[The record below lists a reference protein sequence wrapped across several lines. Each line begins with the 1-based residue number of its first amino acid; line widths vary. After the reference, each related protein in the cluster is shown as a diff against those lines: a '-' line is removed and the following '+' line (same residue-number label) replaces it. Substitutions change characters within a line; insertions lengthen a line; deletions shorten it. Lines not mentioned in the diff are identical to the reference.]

1 MPDSADNTLIDRYR
15 HVVASIKT
23 TETQYDRLSGSVSLV
38 AVSKTYPVE
47 DIRAVAEMGQRHFGE
62 NQIQDAMGKIPLLT
76 DLDCIWHFI
85 GSIQSNKC
93 RDIAHHFDWV
103 HSVDRLKVAQRL
115 SSLRS
120 EDNPPLNITLQINLQ
135 NEASKAGVT
144 PESVME
150 LVQETTQLPNI
161 ALRGLMAI
169 PAPEPNFSE
178 QRAVFRQLRN
188 LMENIN
194 HLLDLTLDCL
204 SMGMTN
210 DLEAAV
216 AEGATH
222 VRVGT
227 AIFGPRRK
235 K

>member
-1 MPDSADNTLIDRYR
+1 MPDSADNALVSRYQN
-15 HVVASIKT
+15 VVTRINTA
-23 TETQYDRLSGSVSLV
+23 ETQHKRPSGSVSLV

-47 DIRAVAEMGQRHFGE
+47 DIRTVAEMGQRHFAE
-62 NQIQDAMGKIPLLT
+62 NQIQDAMGKIPLLA

-93 RDIAHHFDWV
+93 RGIAHHFDWV

-120 EDNPPLNITLQINLQ
+120 DDNPPLNITLQINLQ
-135 NEASKAGVT
+135 NEASKAGIT

-150 LVQETTQLPNI
+150 LAQEISQLPNI
-161 ALRGLMAI
+161 TLRGLMAI
-169 PAPEPNFSE
+169 PAPETNFAK
-178 QRAVFRQLRN
+178 QRNVFRQLRN

-194 HLLDLTLDCL
+194 QRLSLELDCL

-210 DLEAAV
+210 DLEAAI

-222 VRVGT
+222 VRIGT

>member
-1 MPDSADNTLIDRYR
+1 MHDPADNTLINRYR
-15 HVVASIKT
+15 NLVTRIKT
-23 TETQYDRLSGSVSLV
+23 AESQYDRASGSVSLV
-38 AVSKTYPVE
+38 AVSKTYPAE
-47 DIRAVAEMGQRHFGE
+47 DIRAVAGMGQRHFGE
-62 NQIQDAMGKIPLLT
+62 NQIQDAMAKIPLLT

-194 HLLDLTLDCL
+194 QRLDLTLDCL

>member
-1 MPDSADNTLIDRYR
+1 MHDPADNTLINRYR
-15 HVVASIKT
+15 NLVTRIKT
-23 TETQYDRLSGSVSLV
+23 AESQYDRASGSVSLV
-38 AVSKTYPVE
+38 AVSKTYPAE
-47 DIRAVAEMGQRHFGE
+47 DIRAVAGMGQRDFGE
-62 NQIQDAMGKIPLLT
+62 NQIQDAMAKIPLLT

-120 EDNPPLNITLQINLQ
+120 EDRHSLNITLQINLQ
-135 NEASKAGVT
+135 NEASKAGIT

-150 LVQETTQLPNI
+150 LAQEISQLPNI
-161 ALRGLMAI
+161 TLRGLMAI
-169 PAPEPNFSE
+169 PAPETNFAE
-178 QRAVFRQLRN
+178 QRNVFRQLRN

-194 HLLDLTLDCL
+194 QRLSLELDCL

-210 DLEAAV
+210 DLEAAI

-222 VRVGT
+222 VRIGT

>member
-1 MPDSADNTLIDRYR
+1 
-15 HVVASIKT
+15 
-23 TETQYDRLSGSVSLV
+23 
-38 AVSKTYPVE
+38 
-47 DIRAVAEMGQRHFGE
+47 
-62 NQIQDAMGKIPLLT
+62 
-76 DLDCIWHFI
+76 
-85 GSIQSNKC
+85 
-93 RDIAHHFDWV
+93 
-103 HSVDRLKVAQRL
+103 
-115 SSLRS
+115 
-120 EDNPPLNITLQINLQ
+120 LNITLQINLQ

-144 PESVME
+144 PEGVME
-150 LVQETTQLPNI
+150 LAQETAQLPNI

-169 PAPEPNFSE
+169 PAPETNFAK

-194 HLLDLTLDCL
+194 QRLDLTLDCL

>member
-1 MPDSADNTLIDRYR
+1 MPDSADNALVSRYQN
-15 HVVASIKT
+15 VVTRINTA
-23 TETQYDRLSGSVSLV
+23 ETQHKRPSGSVSLV
-38 AVSKTYPVE
+38 AVSKTYPAE
-47 DIRAVAEMGQRHFGE
+47 DIRTVAEMGQRHFGE

-85 GSIQSNKC
+85 GAIQSNKC
-93 RDIAHHFDWV
+93 RDIALHFDWV

-120 EDNPPLNITLQINLQ
+120 EDRHSLNITLQINLQ
-135 NEASKAGVT
+135 NEASKAGIT

-150 LVQETTQLPNI
+150 LAQEISQLPNI
-161 ALRGLMAI
+161 TLRGLMAI
-169 PAPEPNFSE
+169 PAPETNFAE
-178 QRAVFRQLRN
+178 QRSVFRQLGN

-194 HLLDLTLDCL
+194 QRLGLELDCL

-210 DLEAAV
+210 DLEAAI

-222 VRVGT
+222 VRIGT

>member
-1 MPDSADNTLIDRYR
+1 M
-15 HVVASIKT
+15 
-23 TETQYDRLSGSVSLV
+23 
-38 AVSKTYPVE
+38 E

-120 EDNPPLNITLQINLQ
+120 EDKQLLNITLQINLQ
-135 NEASKAGVT
+135 NEASKAGIP

-150 LVQETTQLPNI
+150 LAREISQLPKI
-161 ALRGLMAI
+161 TLRGLMAI
-169 PAPEPNFSE
+169 PAPETNFAE

-188 LMENIN
+188 LMETIN
-194 HLLDLTLDCL
+194 QRLGLALDCL

-210 DLEAAV
+210 DLEAAI

-222 VRVGT
+222 VRIGT

>member
-23 TETQYDRLSGSVSLV
+23 AETQYDRLSGSVSLV

-120 EDNPPLNITLQINLQ
+120 EDKQPLNITLQMNLQ
-135 NEASKAGVT
+135 NEASKAGIN

-150 LVQETTQLPNI
+150 LAREISQLPKI
-161 ALRGLMAI
+161 TLRGLMAI
-169 PAPEPNFSE
+169 PAPETNFAE

-188 LMENIN
+188 LMETIN
-194 HLLDLTLDCL
+194 QRLDLALDCL

-210 DLEAAV
+210 DLEAAI

-222 VRVGT
+222 VRIGT

>member
-1 MPDSADNTLIDRYR
+1 MPDSTDNTLIDSYR

-23 TETQYDRLSGSVSLV
+23 AETQYDRPSGSVSLV

-120 EDNPPLNITLQINLQ
+120 EDKQPLNITLQINLQ
-135 NEASKAGVT
+135 NEASKAGIP

-150 LVQETTQLPNI
+150 LAREISQLPKI
-161 ALRGLMAI
+161 TLRGLMAI
-169 PAPEPNFSE
+169 PAPETNFAE

-188 LMENIN
+188 LMETIN
-194 HLLDLTLDCL
+194 QRLDLALDCL

-210 DLEAAV
+210 DLEAAI

-222 VRVGT
+222 VRIGT

>member
-1 MPDSADNTLIDRYR
+1 MPDSADNALIDRYQNLIVR
-15 HVVASIKT
+15 INTA
-23 TETQYDRLSGSVSLV
+23 ETQYKRPSGSVSLV
-38 AVSKTYPVE
+38 AVSKTYPAE
-47 DIRAVAEMGQRHFGE
+47 DIRTVAEMGQRHFGE

-85 GSIQSNKC
+85 GAIQSNKC
-93 RDIAHHFDWV
+93 RDIALHFDWV
-103 HSVDRLKVAQRL
+103 HSVDRLKIAQRL

-135 NEASKAGVT
+135 NEVSKAGVT
-144 PESVME
+144 PENVME
-150 LVQETTQLPNI
+150 LAQEISQLPNI
-161 ALRGLMAI
+161 TLRGLMAI
-169 PAPEPNFSE
+169 PAPETNFSE
-178 QRAVFRQLRN
+178 QRAVFRQLRK

-194 HLLDLTLDCL
+194 QHLDLALDCL

>member
-23 TETQYDRLSGSVSLV
+23 AETQYDRLSGSVSLV

-115 SSLRS
+115 SSLRP
-120 EDNPPLNITLQINLQ
+120 EDRHSLNITLQINLQ
-135 NEASKAGVT
+135 NEASKAGIT
-144 PESVME
+144 PESVMG
-150 LVQETTQLPNI
+150 LAQEISQLPNI
-161 ALRGLMAI
+161 TLRGLMAI
-169 PAPEPNFSE
+169 PAPETNFAE
-178 QRAVFRQLRN
+178 QRSVFRQLRN

-194 HLLDLTLDCL
+194 QRLGLELDCL

-210 DLEAAV
+210 DLEAAI

-222 VRVGT
+222 VRIGT

>member
-1 MPDSADNTLIDRYR
+1 MHDPADNTLINRYR
-15 HVVASIKT
+15 NLVTRIKT
-23 TETQYDRLSGSVSLV
+23 AESQYDRASGSVSLV
-38 AVSKTYPVE
+38 AVSKTYPAE
-47 DIRAVAEMGQRHFGE
+47 DIRAVAGMGQRHFGE
-62 NQIQDAMGKIPLLT
+62 NQIQDAMAKIPLLT

-120 EDNPPLNITLQINLQ
+120 DD
-135 NEASKAGVT
+135 T

-150 LVQETTQLPNI
+150 LAQEISQLPNI
-161 ALRGLMAI
+161 TLRGLMAI
-169 PAPEPNFSE
+169 PAPETNFAE
-178 QRAVFRQLRN
+178 QRNVFRQLRN

-194 HLLDLTLDCL
+194 QSLSLELDCL

-210 DLEAAV
+210 DLEAAI

-222 VRVGT
+222 VRIGT